1 MQEMMGALVRLQR
14 VEHGGASFLTR
25 SPTRSLL
32 WERSFFSMRKTQGS
46 QAGYQN
52 DASFQAV
59 DSDQIAW
66 GVYTGHSDGT
76 VSDIL

>member
-32 WERSFFSMRKTQGS
+32 WERSFFLMRKTQDS

-52 DASFQAV
+52 ASFQAV

-76 VSDIL
+76 VSGIL